1 MTSTES
7 VDEKHMVLPRN
18 PRKTGPNINIPK
30 ILYAKFLPKSTNE
43 EIKTDLRQT
52 TDKTGNVDCFE

>member
-1 MTSTES
+1 MI
-7 VDEKHMVLPRN
+7 LPRN
-18 PRKTGPNINIPK
+18 PRKTGQNINIPK

-43 EIKTDLRQT
+43 EIKTDLSQT

>member
-43 EIKTDLRQT
+43 EIKTDLSQT
-52 TDKTGNVDCFE
+52 TDKTSNVDCSE